1 MANCAW
7 LRNDGGFILLNDG
20 VSILLMNDDSCLAST
35 PDPEVPADPSPQDT
49 AGTTTGAGGF
59 AKAWDDHWRE
69 KEKRDARKR
78 HLLALV
84 RSSDD
89 YRRLKRKLAMLAEHL
104 LDAKGSRAQTIKVN
118 EKIAEIEAQIEMMER
133 LE

>member
-35 PDPEVPADPSPQDT
+35 PDPDVPADPSPQDV
-49 AGTTTGAGGF
+49 AGGATGAGG
-59 AKAWDDHWRE
+59 AAAWRT
-69 KEKRDARKR
+69 RKR
-78 HLLALV
+78 EDDLEKVRKAYLLSLI
-84 RSSDD
+84 RQSDD
-89 YRRLKRKLAMLAEHL
+89 YRRLKRKLAMLHEHL
-104 LDAKGSRAQTIKVN
+104 LDARGRVETVTVK
-118 EKIAEIEAQIEMMER
+118 EKIADIEAQIEMMER